1 MSLIQKQQYSMLS
14 VEYDTICDRLRQISD
29 MRESERT
36 NKINTEANK
45 MRARLHAIQKQMDQI
60 EHECN
65 VAEAA
70 EAAKIAAQKAAAEQA
85 ENERRARLPPDA
97 MIDCEDCKCEFV
109 FSGEDQ
115 ERYTKHGWNPPF
127 RCPDCRQARKDA
139 RERGEPMEN
148 PHSVKL
154 AAMSISCK
162 DCKNSFEFSGQDQKR
177 YAKKGYANPI
187 RCEDCRD
194 KKKNA
199 VVAKAILINCKE
211 CHKDFTHGV
220 GAQKH
225 YTEMKWNDPI
235 NCPDCRKIKHAKNAK
250 NTTRSAK
257 SSA

>member
-14 VEYDTICDRLRQISD
+14 VEYQTICDRLTQIHS
-29 MRESERT
+29 MHESERT
-36 NKINTEANK
+36 NKIVTERNK
-45 MRARLHAIQKQMDQI
+45 LRNRLNQVNKQMDQI
-60 EHECN
+60 ESECKA
-65 VAEAA
+65 AEAA
-70 EAAKIAAQKAAAEQA
+70 EAAKIAAEKAAVEKA

-97 MIDCEDCKCEFV
+97 MIGCEDCQCEFV

-154 AAMSISCK
+154 ASINICCK
-162 DCKNSFEFSGQDQKR
+162 DCKNSFEFSGKDQQR

-220 GAQKH
+220 GAQQH
-225 YTEMKWNDPI
+225 YAEMKWNDPI
-235 NCPDCRKIKHAKNAK
+235 NCPDCRKIKHAKK
-250 NTTRSAK
+250 NTTRNSK